1 MGEYAR
7 TGRGMLNSTGGVMAV
22 TLPFEPQFVELI
34 NYTAAD
40 TPANGGVPFSYW
52 DVAMGQNYA
61 VVETFNST
69 PVLTTNV
76 LTAGGI
82 STFSAGLSLQFGAP
96 MNVSGVSKA
105 AAASVTVTNHGLQ
118 TGDVVI
124 FEGLYSTYP
133 SAGMPQ
139 ICGMP
144 FVISKIDAN
153 TFTIPWNTS
162 QSNYTTI
169 PSGIATAF
177 MKQVLFPYL
186 YAPGASFITSM
197 TLGST
202 TTVVTTAPHN
212 LVVGSEVAFRIP
224 TLWGTVQLNSAMNV
238 RRPGSPLY
246 GYVSSV
252 INSTSVVVRINST
265 NFTPFYTNIAPSAV
279 NGLSFPQM
287 IAVGDINSGSVSYS
301 GGALYPSPVVNNI
314 PTING
319 PALSGAFVNNTS
331 SGFVIGSALAGTPGD
346 DIYWRAALFDY
357 SDYTA

>member
-40 TPANGGVPFSYW
+40 TPANGGIPFSYW

-61 VVETFNST
+61 VVETFNAT

-96 MNVSGVSKA
+96 VQVVSISKA
-105 AAASVTVTNHGLQ
+105 SPASVVATGHGLQ

-124 FEGLYSTYP
+124 FEGLYQSPTT
-133 SAGMPQ
+133 GMPQ
-139 ICGMP
+139 ISGMP
-144 FVISKIDAN
+144 FVVTVSDAN
-153 TFTIPWNTS
+153 TFTIPWNTN
-162 QSNYTTI
+162 QTNYTALSGS
-169 PSGIATAF
+169 PSGAF
-177 MKQVLFPYL
+177 VKQVLFPYL
-186 YAPGASFITSM
+186 YAPGASFITSLS
-197 TLGST
+197 LGST

-224 TLWGTVQLNSAMNV
+224 AVWGTVQLNSAMNV

-265 NFTPFYTNIAPSAV
+265 NFTAFNSNIAVSAV
-279 NGLSFPQM
+279 HGLSFPQM
-287 IAVGDINSGSVSYS
+287 IAVGDINSGSVGYS
-301 GGALYPSPVVNNI
+301 GGALYPSPIVNGS

-319 PALSGAFVNNTS
+319 PAISGAFVNNTS
-331 SGFVIGSALAGTPGD
+331 SGFVIGSALAGTAGD

>member
-40 TPANGGVPFSYW
+40 TPASGGIPFSYW

-61 VVETFNST
+61 VVETFNAT

-96 MNVSGVSKA
+96 VQVVSISKA
-105 AAASVTVTNHGLQ
+105 SPASVVATGHGLQ
-118 TGDVVI
+118 TGDVVL
-124 FEGLYSTYP
+124 FEGLYQSTTT
-133 SAGMPQ
+133 GMPQ
-139 ICGMP
+139 LCGMP
-144 FVISKIDAN
+144 FVVTVSDAN
-153 TFTIPWNTS
+153 TFTIPWNTN
-162 QSNYTTI
+162 QTNYTALSGS
-169 PSGIATAF
+169 PSGAF
-177 MKQVLFPYL
+177 VKQVLFPYL
-186 YAPGASFITSM
+186 YAPGASFITSLS
-197 TLGST
+197 LGST
-202 TTVVTTAPHN
+202 TTVVTTSPHN

-224 TLWGTVQLNSAMNV
+224 SVWGTVQLNSAMNV

-252 INSTSVVVRINST
+252 INSTSVVVRINSN
-265 NFTPFYTNIAPSAV
+265 NFTPFNSNIAVTAV
-279 NGLSFPQM
+279 HGLSFPQM
-287 IAVGDINSGSVSYS
+287 IAVGDINTGSSNYS
-301 GGALYPSPVVNNI
+301 GGALYPSPIVNGS

-319 PALSGAFVNNTS
+319 PAISGAFVNNTS
-331 SGFVIGSALAGTPGD
+331 SGFVIGSALAGTAGD